1 MLSPSA
7 LGWLLPFFLSRSP
20 GNWSRSA
27 ARRDERTSFSP
38 SDWGRLGHRAGDQS
52 RLSTLWNYFKSL
64 FASVMSGSCLWTT
77 SLVLLAVCAKVSRGG
92 VFTRTTYGSCH
103 LTWGEKAHR
112 SGFSAFKSIYW
123 EGNQT
128 PVAFSLACPLFL
140 KEKSAYVETSVTCR
154 FKFITRVLWGTDSY
168 MAHSWCPCLSVL
180 CPPTRSQNYSSSGD
194 AVCLKQLLFARNE
207 AADWWV

>member
-1 MLSPSA
+1 
-7 LGWLLPFFLSRSP
+7 
-20 GNWSRSA
+20 
-27 ARRDERTSFSP
+27 
-38 SDWGRLGHRAGDQS
+38 
-52 RLSTLWNYFKSL
+52 
-64 FASVMSGSCLWTT
+64 MSGSCLWTT

-123 EGNQT
+123 EGNET

-140 KEKSAYVETSVTCR
+140 KEKSAYVETWLICR

-168 MAHSWCPCLSVL
+168 MAHSWWPCLSVL
-180 CPPTRSQNYSSSGD
+180 CPPTRIQNYSSSGD

-207 AADWWV
+207 AADWWVWNIIKYTPPGS